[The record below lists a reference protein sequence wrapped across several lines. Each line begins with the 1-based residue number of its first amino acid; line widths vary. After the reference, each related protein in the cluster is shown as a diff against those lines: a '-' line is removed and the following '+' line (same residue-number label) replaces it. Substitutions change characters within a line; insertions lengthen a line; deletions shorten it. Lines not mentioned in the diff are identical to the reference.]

1 MTRPFRPAVA
11 GLWGCVG
18 VLASL
23 FAATH
28 SAESD
33 ARTHRTPK
41 ALRAKSK
48 LGMSECH
55 LRFNNFTLFAV
66 AEKAVQDFWLA
77 ARRSRD

>member
-11 GLWGCVG
+11 GLWECVG

-28 SAESD
+28 SAESV
-33 ARTHRTPK
+33 RGRI
-41 ALRAKSK
+41 ALQKHCVPNPNLACQNVTFAS
-48 LGMSECH
+48 
-55 LRFNNFTLFAV
+55 NNFTLFAV